1 MIIPTRP
8 DAPSARN
15 APLSAATSSCVG
27 RPVVSELCLPTP
39 LDASLG
45 IPPRLALP
53 LPLCGALFDRGP
65 DAGPGLGPELEPE
78 PDLDPVALC
87 TKGLENG
94 SLCDQVCDVGP
105 PDGGR

>member
-1 MIIPTRP
+1 MITPTRP

-39 LDASLG
+39 LEASLS
-45 IPPRLALP
+45 IPPRLAL

-65 DAGPGLGPELEPE
+65 DADPGLGPELAPE

-94 SLCDQVCDVGP
+94 SFCDQVCDVCAPG
-105 PDGGR
+105 GGR